1 MPVLKNMMEDAVM
14 QLIDQNLDKKNTC
27 NCQQCRMDIAALA
40 LNKLPTRYVVADQ
53 GAVYNEEDLRELQE
67 YIDIVG
73 AIKQSIKLV
82 KEHPRH

>member
-1 MPVLKNMMEDAVM
+1 MPVLKNMMEDAVL
-14 QLIDQNLDKKNTC
+14 QLIDETMDKKKTC
-27 NCQQCRMDIAALA
+27 NCEQCRMDIAALA
-40 LNKLPTRYVVADQ
+40 LNKLPTRYVVTRQ
-53 GAVYNEEDLRELQE
+53 SAVYDEEDLRELQE